1 MRRKSKFFLPA
12 RYLLLI
18 MSGVCIIIMLLSFT
32 LNISGG
38 PLNAAAGYVFVPMQ
52 EGINKVGTWISDK
65 AVNLKNLSD
74 VMAEN
79 EDLQNQVDELTTE
92 LNTIKLEQYEL
103 DNLRELYNL
112 DQKYPSYEKVAANVI
127 GKNSG
132 NWFNTFTID
141 KGSNDGIEVDMNVMA
156 GSGLVGI
163 VTDVG
168 PNYAKVTSIIN
179 DTSKVSGMV
188 TTTSDNLIVSGSLQ
202 KMNEDMVIEFNNLND
217 KDNEVSINDP
227 VVTSAVSYNYQQ
239 GILIGYISSIET
251 DSNNLTKSGTITPAV
266 DFEHIEEVLV
276 ILNKKQTVEITVFL
290 IIAVCYLLQST
301 VFQAL
306 SFASISPNLM
316 IVVVSAFGFMRGKK
330 EGLWIGF
337 FTGLLL
343 DVFTGSILGFYALLY
358 MYVGYFNGFFRKMFY
373 PEDIKLPMLLIA
385 VSDFSC
391 SLIIYFLL
399 FLFRGKFDILYY
411 LLNIMIPEL
420 VYTMVVTIFL
430 YFIILKINQKLETIE
445 KRSAVKFV

>member
-1 MRRKSKFFLPA
+1 
-12 RYLLLI
+12 
-18 MSGVCIIIMLLSFT
+18 
-32 LNISGG
+32 
-38 PLNAAAGYVFVPMQ
+38 
-52 EGINKVGTWISDK
+52 
-65 AVNLKNLSD
+65 
-74 VMAEN
+74 MAEN

-168 PNYAKVTSIIN
+168 PNY
-179 DTSKVSGMV
+179 VSGMV

-276 ILNKKQTVEITVFL
+276 ILNKKQTVE
-290 IIAVCYLLQST
+290 
-301 VFQAL
+301 
-306 SFASISPNLM
+306 N
-316 IVVVSAFGFMRGKK
+316 
-330 EGLWIGF
+330 
-337 FTGLLL
+337 
-343 DVFTGSILGFYALLY
+343 
-358 MYVGYFNGFFRKMFY
+358 
-373 PEDIKLPMLLIA
+373 
-385 VSDFSC
+385 
-391 SLIIYFLL
+391 
-399 FLFRGKFDILYY
+399 
-411 LLNIMIPEL
+411 
-420 VYTMVVTIFL
+420 
-430 YFIILKINQKLETIE
+430 
-445 KRSAVKFV
+445 